1 MCGAVHTPNVV
12 TNKTKIYV
20 VVAAGE
26 APHIVERV
34 GWRQGT
40 GGGDYTEESEFGSG
54 ICWCTGMLR
63 FWAPTTMCV
72 FDICVV
78 DTDEP

>member
-40 GGGDYTEESEFGSG
+40 GGGGLYRGK
-54 ICWCTGMLR
+54 
-63 FWAPTTMCV
+63 
-72 FDICVV
+72 
-78 DTDEP
+78 